1 MGFNGGGGGQLLNHQ
16 HDGSLVA
23 DGGPLDFRTAVTQ
36 SSMSLGSITYSD
48 GNHLQELIK
57 PVAPANEI
65 LQFATAASAPSW
77 AADPF
82 LTSGKLEYLGDHT
95 NVAAET
101 SFVFTPTNPISWA
114 DYSAIICEWGLTM
127 PAGPT
132 AYNLNMQLD
141 NDNSTNY
148 HELGFTQ
155 AATTLTPYQNISQA
169 FFTIAD
175 TAQCAGA
182 GTHVNGTFTINAN
195 ENYPAIF
202 STSSSWNRSNRTFNG
217 EKVANLGDIET
228 LDFDSSSISGWI
240 NSRWQFYGMKR

>member
-1 MGFNGGGGGQLLNHQ
+1 MPIYPSVITGT
-16 HDGSLVA
+16 VA
-23 DGGPLDFRTAVTQ
+23 HKHESSSATGGPLDFDDITL
-36 SSMSLGSITYSD
+36 SSLNDGSMTYVN
-48 GNHLQELIK
+48 GGGGALQELTIGAAGNRLEVSGGL
-57 PVAPANEI
+57 PV
-65 LQFATAASAPSW
+65 W

-95 NVAAET
+95 NIAEET

-127 PAGPT
+127 PGGPT

-141 NDNSTNY
+141 NDSGTNY

-155 AATTLTPYQNISQA
+155 AATTLTPYQNISQT

-175 TAQCAGA
+175 TAQCAGS
-182 GTHVNGTFTINAN
+182 GTHVNGTFRINAN

-228 LDFDSSSISGWI
+228 LHFDSSSISGWI
-240 NSRWQFYGMKR
+240 NSRWQFYAMKR